1 MRKKTPM
8 TVAAVVGAAAA
19 LTLATPLA
27 AQAHVTVDPSS
38 TSASSYSVLTFSV
51 VAGSVNT
58 PTPGVTLPIPDSVAS
73 VTPTVNPGWEITES
87 GNQVSYT
94 AETPLPDDRRATFEL
109 SVKLPDAE
117 AGEQLAFPVLQQ
129 CEVGSIDWA
138 EVAAPGEAEPQSPA
152 PLVVLTEATG
162 DGHGHGTG
170 TEDTAAG
177 ADAAQPATAS
187 DDVLARVLG
196 IAGLVVG
203 TVGLILGL
211 GGRRNEVRK

>member
-1 MRKKTPM
+1 
-8 TVAAVVGAAAA
+8 
-19 LTLATPLA
+19 
-27 AQAHVTVDPSS
+27 
-38 TSASSYSVLTFSV
+38 
-51 VAGSVNT
+51 
-58 PTPGVTLPIPDSVAS
+58 
-73 VTPTVNPGWEITES
+73 
-87 GNQVSYT
+87 VSYT
-94 AETPLPDDRRATFEL
+94 AETPLPDDRRTTFEL

-152 PLVVLTEATG
+152 PLLVLTESTG

-170 TEDTAAG
+170 TEDSAAG

-211 GGRRNEVRK
+211 KGRRNEVRK